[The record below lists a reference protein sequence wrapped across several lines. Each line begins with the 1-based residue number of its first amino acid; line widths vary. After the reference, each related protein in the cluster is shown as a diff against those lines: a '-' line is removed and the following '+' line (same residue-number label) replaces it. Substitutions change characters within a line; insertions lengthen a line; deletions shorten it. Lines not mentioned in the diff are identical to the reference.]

1 MAYPMCAEITKKE
14 RSIMKHVKNV
24 VLLFIKLQIESA
36 ICLRNFWVT
45 ILVRCFIN
53 YIHIDQSS
61 YILEEWRQMQI
72 L

>member
-1 MAYPMCAEITKKE
+1 
-14 RSIMKHVKNV
+14 MKHVKNV